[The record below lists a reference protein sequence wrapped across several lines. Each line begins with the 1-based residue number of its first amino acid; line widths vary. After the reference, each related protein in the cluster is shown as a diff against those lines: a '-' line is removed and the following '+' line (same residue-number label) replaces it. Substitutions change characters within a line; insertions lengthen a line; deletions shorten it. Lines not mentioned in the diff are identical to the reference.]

1 MTGYFLTWI
10 SAWFTFIRYFF
21 LVGSSTRKNIYHIFS
36 RKALILC
43 SSFLVA
49 KHTLEMLVWL
59 IPKDSLKINSNGIN
73 HAWSSHDHKFFSQQA
88 HQVIIVGTKL
98 LRDAFYADSWDYN
111 VLFLT
116 ELHNWWDP
124 STFHP
129 YNLRF
134 KNIFPLEVWALSR
147 NIHVNSFLPYS

>member
-21 LVGSSTRKNIYHIFS
+21 LVGSSNRKNIYHIFS

-59 IPKDSLKINSNGIN
+59 ILKDSLKINSNDIN
-73 HAWSSHDHKFFSQQA
+73 HAWSSHDHKFFFPASTPSYYSWNEASERCFLCWQLRLQCFIPHWTSQL
-88 HQVIIVGTKL
+88 VGP
-98 LRDAFYADSWDYN
+98 FYFSS
-111 VLFLT
+111 L
-116 ELHNWWDP
+116 
-124 STFHP
+124 
-129 YNLRF
+129 
-134 KNIFPLEVWALSR
+134 
-147 NIHVNSFLPYS
+147 